1 MVILILVGPSD
12 ASNMRCTGTNLIF
25 FKVYQADLRRRTIR
39 LENFLK
45 LPVPTR
51 QKFDKGLARTTTIT
65 VEGIRTDAGITG
77 KHSTWKAGDEEEED
91 VSVEETA
98 LSHYRDE
105 GWDGFH
111 SENGVLTMI
120 VRFSPSCRSLG
131 LIDHLHLF

>member
-1 MVILILVGPSD
+1 MILILVGLFGLSCLW
-12 ASNMRCTGTNLIF
+12 SICTDSSVSHE
-25 FKVYQADLRRRTIR
+25 VYQADLRRRTVR

-45 LPVPTR
+45 LPIPAR
-51 QKFDKGLARTTTIT
+51 QKFDKGLSRTTTIT
-65 VEGIRTDAGITG
+65 VEGVRTDAGITG
-77 KHSTWKAGDEEEED
+77 KHSTWKARDEGEED

-120 VRFSPSCRSLG
+120 VSVF
-131 LIDHLHLF
+131 